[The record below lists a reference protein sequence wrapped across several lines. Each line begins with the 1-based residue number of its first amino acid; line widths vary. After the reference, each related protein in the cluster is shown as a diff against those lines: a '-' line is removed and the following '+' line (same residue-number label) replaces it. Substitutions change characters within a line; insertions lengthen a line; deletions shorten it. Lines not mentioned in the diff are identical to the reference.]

1 MKQHN
6 LRCLAVALTLI
17 GLGQTL
23 ARADD
28 GHDFRPDS
36 GKLLATGGVSS
47 VEGAAGGGITP
58 WALISGYG
66 TRDSYGA
73 NLNASYLSTQDFQ
86 LDTVGIAVGIM
97 DRVEVSLA
105 KQNFEATGGALQG
118 LRIEQNI
125 LGLKVKVLGDAVYDQ
140 DSWLPQI
147 AIGAEHKQNTGLS
160 GLIKAPVTALGAT
173 DTNGTDYYVAAT
185 KLFLDQSI
193 LANLTLRDTKANQ
206 MGLLGFGGD
215 RNNSDKI
222 EVEGSLAYQFDKSWV
237 AGIEYRS
244 KPHNLSAD
252 NEKAYY
258 DAFVAWFPTKHISV
272 TAAYVD
278 LGSIAAPET
287 HNNKNQTGAY
297 LALQAGF

>member
-1 MKQHN
+1 MKHHH
-6 LRCLAVALTLI
+6 LTYLAAALTLAS
-17 GLGQTL
+17 LVQ
-23 ARADD
+23 APVWAADA
-28 GHDFRPDS
+28 GDFRPDS
-36 GKLLATGGVSS
+36 GKLLATGGVST
-47 VEGAAGGGITP
+47 VEGAGGGGITP

-73 NLNASYLSTQDFQ
+73 NINASYLSTQNFQ

-97 DRVEVSLA
+97 DRVELSLS
-105 KQNFEATGGALQG
+105 KQNFSATSGPLHG

-125 LGLKVKVLGDAVYDQ
+125 LGVKVKVLGDAVYDQ

-160 GLIKAPVTALGAT
+160 GLINAPVTALGAK
-173 DTNGTDYYVAAT
+173 DTNGTDYYIAAT

-193 LANLTLRDTKANQ
+193 LTNITLRDTKANQ

-215 RNNSDKI
+215 RNSSAKV
-222 EVEGSLAYQFDKSWV
+222 EVEGSVAYQFDKSWV
-237 AGIEYRS
+237 AGVEYRG

-272 TAAYVD
+272 TVAYVD
-278 LGSIAAPET
+278 LGSIVAPVT
-287 HNNKNQTGAY
+287 KDSKNQTGGY
-297 LALQAGF
+297 LSLQAGF